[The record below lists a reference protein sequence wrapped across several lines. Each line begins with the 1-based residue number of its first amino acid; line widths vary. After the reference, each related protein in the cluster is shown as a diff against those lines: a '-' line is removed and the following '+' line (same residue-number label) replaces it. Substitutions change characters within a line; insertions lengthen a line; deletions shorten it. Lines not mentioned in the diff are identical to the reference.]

1 MIVWLDVPESQAKS
15 AKRRGAQLSLETGRW
30 FVKDVANLN
39 PFMQWIPRR
48 ATEPTKA
55 TVAKPALGEAWSDPR
70 ETKIRRKGRRVVKD
84 VSGDPF
90 ANNLPT
96 FTGRLKRNI

>member
-1 MIVWLDVPESQAKS
+1 
-15 AKRRGAQLSLETGRW
+15 
-30 FVKDVANLN
+30 
-39 PFMQWIPRR
+39 
-48 ATEPTKA
+48 
-55 TVAKPALGEAWSDPR
+55 VAKPALGEAWSDPR